1 MNTLLLG
8 ILLYIVFQL
17 LLGFI
22 VSRRIKTE
30 DDYLLAGRKLGYT
43 LASFSIFA
51 TWFGAESCIGT
62 AGAAYEEGLAGVTA
76 DPFGYAVCLLLMGLF
91 FAVPL
96 WRMKL
101 TTIADFFRVRYSVST
116 ERVIAIIMVPTSQLW
131 AAAQIRAFGLVLSAS
146 SELEVSAAIT
156 IAAAVVIAYT
166 VMGGLLADA
175 MTDVVQGIVLVI
187 GLAILLPAVVGDM
200 GGVSKAFATIA
211 PERLSFVAAESQ
223 DTSLHFLRI
232 IEAWSIPV
240 LGSVIAQEMISRVLA
255 ARSPQVAQRS
265 SLIAAGVYLFV
276 GLIPLSLGILGFSLI
291 PNLEHPEQILPTLA
305 QQHLSTLGYI
315 IFAGALVSAIL
326 STVDSALLAASGI
339 LCHNV
344 LIPLRPEMDER
355 AKVRLQRAGVAAM
368 GVLAYVLAMHAEG
381 VYNLVKDASAFGSG
395 AVFVVFLFGMYT
407 RFGGIRSAISALLVG
422 SVGWFVAHY
431 VYEFEFSFSGAT
443 VCSLLVYCVVAL
455 VERQRGAD
463 NNR

>member
-1 MNTLLLG
+1 
-8 ILLYIVFQL
+8 
-17 LLGFI
+17 
-22 VSRRIKTE
+22 
-30 DDYLLAGRKLGYT
+30 
-43 LASFSIFA
+43 
-51 TWFGAESCIGT
+51 
-62 AGAAYEEGLAGVTA
+62 
-76 DPFGYAVCLLLMGLF
+76 
-91 FAVPL
+91 
-96 WRMKL
+96 
-101 TTIADFFRVRYSVST
+101 
-116 ERVIAIIMVPTSQLW
+116 MVPTSLLW